1 MTRPFS
7 VAVLVKQ
14 VPLAE
19 DFRLGGDG
27 RLVRDHVPLEVNP
40 YCRRAIAKG
49 VDLAAARGGRC
60 VAFTLGPE
68 GAEEVLREAVA
79 AGAALGIHLC
89 DPAFAGSDTLATA
102 RALAAAVRW
111 SGPFDLILA
120 GLNSVDADTGQVA
133 PELAELLGLPFA
145 SGVRALE
152 IEGDAAEA
160 KMTCERDDGTAE
172 LLVPLPAVLSV
183 AERLCPPAK
192 FGPAERAAVPAA
204 RITRLRAADLG
215 PGRWGAAG
223 SPTRVG
229 EVRAFGHRREG
240 RVLAGPLA
248 AQVRAAAARLAERGA
263 LPWRDDSVPST
274 RPAPVTASAA
284 GTGSALVPGPA
295 SGPDTTL
302 VPGPA
307 SGPGSALVP
316 GPASGPGDALAPA
329 RAGPAEI
336 AVLEPGRP
344 ALAAELLGA
353 AARLAA
359 EAGGPAVAVWAEPP
373 GGPAPDPAE
382 LGARGADH
390 VLVLSSVT
398 GAPVTEED
406 VAAAVARRAGELNA
420 WAILAPSTSFG
431 RHAAARLA
439 ARLGAGL
446 TGDAIELTTDRGR
459 LVAWKPAF
467 AGRLVAAITAGSA
480 VQMATLRP
488 GAFMPLP
495 PGRRAA
501 ATTSAARVA
510 PAGAVREIGRT
521 RDAGSAPLVR
531 AGCVLAVGAGVPP
544 EAYAELDAL
553 REVLGAELVGTR
565 KVTDRGWLPRNRQVG
580 LTGHSLAPR
589 LYLALGVSGKFNHLV
604 GVRQAGTVLAVNT
617 DPQAPVFGGADIGIV
632 GDWRET
638 ARLLADAL
646 AADRRSATEPGGT
659 AGTAPGGTAGTAR
672 GGTAGTA
679 PG

>member
-27 RLVRDHVPLEVNP
+27 RLVREGVPLEINP

-49 VDLAAARGGRC
+49 VHLAAARGGRC

-79 AGAALGIHLC
+79 AGAAAGIHLC
-89 DPAFAGSDTLATA
+89 DRAFAGSDTLATA
-102 RALAAAVRW
+102 RALAAAVRR

-172 LLVPLPAVLSV
+172 LLVALPAVLSA

-215 PGRWGAAG
+215 PGPWGAAG

-229 EVRAFGHRREG
+229 EVRAFEHRRES
-240 RVLAGPLA
+240 RILAGPLA
-248 AQVRAAAARLAERGA
+248 VQVRAAAARLAERGA
-263 LPWRDDSVPST
+263 LPWR
-274 RPAPVTASAA
+274 
-284 GTGSALVPGPA
+284 GGSAPATGPSQA
-295 SGPDTTL
+295 SGPA
-302 VPGPA
+302 P
-307 SGPGSALVP
+307 
-316 GPASGPGDALAPA
+316 APA
-329 RAGPAEI
+329 RTSAGGPAVI

-359 EAGGPAVAVWAEPP
+359 DAGGPAVAVWAEPP

-398 GAPVTEED
+398 GAPVAEED
-406 VAAAVARRAGELNA
+406 VAVAVAARAGGLNA

-467 AGRLVAAITAGSA
+467 AGRLVAAITARSA

-488 GAFMPLP
+488 GAFAPLP

-501 ATTSAARVA
+501 ATRSAASVA

-544 EAYAELDAL
+544 EDYAELDAL

-632 GDWRET
+632 GDWRE
-638 ARLLADAL
+638 AAGLLAEAL
-646 AADRRSATEPGGT
+646 AADRRSAAERDR
-659 AGTAPGGTAGTAR
+659 R
-672 GGTAGTA
+672 GG
-679 PG
+679 